1 MTEQFLIERIQTI
14 ISNYSVEDIT
24 SCKKINMELGYS
36 ELIELHTLLTIQ
48 EQQDD
53 KLIAAYEKEMEE

>member
-1 MTEQFLIERIQTI
+1 MSEQFLIERIQEI

-24 SCKKINMELGYS
+24 SCKNVNLELGYS

-48 EQQDD
+48 ELQDE
-53 KLIAAYEKEMEE
+53 KLIAAYEK